1 MGALVIICGLCNYL
15 TMLVTRIRMRKR
27 ELALRKVNGASNANL
42 LSLLLS
48 ELALILVLSAGIGA
62 MLMELILP
70 VFKYLSQIN
79 ENTSFFYSEVLIYIL
94 SLVVI
99 TVGIAAVLIHYIN
112 KQTLL
117 ENIRQK
123 SNLHLSGWLYKSSIL
138 LQLFVS
144 CLLYTSPSPRD

>member
-70 VFKYLSQIN
+70 VFK
-79 ENTSFFYSEVLIYIL
+79 
-94 SLVVI
+94 
-99 TVGIAAVLIHYIN
+99 
-112 KQTLL
+112 
-117 ENIRQK
+117 
-123 SNLHLSGWLYKSSIL
+123 
-138 LQLFVS
+138 
-144 CLLYTSPSPRD
+144 